1 MLWLL
6 LAALDAAEL
15 GEGSTDLTGPMTP
28 SAQVVT
34 LTNLDD
40 PVRVDDVEVRG
51 RRGAAR
57 LAPETELNGAEIDA
71 LGAYDIGEVLDR
83 IGETLGVGD
92 EPMVIINGKRVANS
106 SVFSGFPPDA
116 LVRAE
121 VLPPEAGGLYGGK
134 PGQRVVNLVLQRR
147 FSSHDARMIGS
158 RPTQGGTSSLSAD
171 LRRSAIAGDKTHQ
184 SGVRVSR
191 DSPLRADERERGHE
205 NEGPGAGA
213 ITLRP
218 RSDAVS
224 ANVNLTHSL
233 GQWAGV
239 FSLSG
244 QARESRPVSRLGAN
258 IVEGRRQ
265 YENLGVSAGLSGTA
279 LGWSVQGN
287 MNGQASRSR
296 DEGFADIRN
305 ENQSLGFN
313 GTAGRTLMEW
323 PSGAVVANLG
333 GNFLGT
339 RSVLDRNQARTTT
352 TFHTGEVRGSLSV
365 PLSKAGEEQGKWSGL
380 GDVLATLGGSVRQ
393 SSAGGGDEVNAA
405 FAWTPNKGVRL
416 NGVWSASSDSVPDL
430 QRFEPVYFDTPMV
443 VFDFRTGEAVEIAP
457 IRGGNPDLRPPHTES
472 LSLTASIGPFSRWSL
487 AGNLGY
493 LRTES
498 TDGIGALPDLTEDVE
513 AAFPDRFQRDATGRL
528 ISIDF
533 RPMNLG
539 STQTEGL
546 TSSLNFNLPRPA
558 GVAANEAT
566 VVRVALNYNL
576 RLGSTLSLASGLP
589 ELDRLK
595 GDGGG
600 VSRQDA
606 RAMLDARRG
615 RWGVNASARWEE
627 GYRTR
632 RFSGQDGS
640 GDLIT
645 APYTAVDLKLSFQ
658 MTSTSVRAANAD
670 EEGGARR
677 RSAGLQLSLEVS
689 NLFDARPE
697 ARLGD
702 GAPAPGYGRDW
713 QDPIGRSVRL
723 SLQRRF

>member
-6 LAALDAAEL
+6 LATLDAAGP
-15 GEGSTDLTGPMTP
+15 GEASLDGPVPTEAP
-28 SAQVVT
+28 QQVVT

-57 LAPETELNGAEIDA
+57 VPPETELNGAEIDA

-92 EPMVIINGKRVANS
+92 EPMVIVNGKRVANS
-106 SVFSGFPPDA
+106 AVFSGFPPDA

-121 VLPPEAGGLYGGK
+121 ILPLQAGALYGGA

-147 FSSHDARMIGS
+147 FSSYDGRMVGS

-171 LRRSAIAGDKTHQ
+171 LRRSAIAGDNTHQ
-184 SGVRVSR
+184 AGVRVSR
-191 DSPLRADERERGHE
+191 DSALRADERDRGHE
-205 NEGPGAGA
+205 EEGAGAGA

-218 RSDAVS
+218 RTQAVS
-224 ANVNLTHSL
+224 ANVNLTRSL

-239 FSLSG
+239 FSLNG
-244 QARESRPVSRLGAN
+244 QARESRPVSRLGAD

-265 YENLGVSAGLSGTA
+265 SESLGASAGLSGTA

-296 DEGFADIRN
+296 DEGFANIRS
-305 ENQSLGFN
+305 ENQSIGFN
-313 GTAGRTLMEW
+313 ATAGRTVMDL

-333 GNFLGT
+333 GNLMGN
-339 RSVLDRNQARTTT
+339 RSTLNRPQARTTT
-352 TFHTGEVRGSLSV
+352 TFQTGEVRGSLTV
-365 PLSKAGEEQGKWSGL
+365 PLSKAGQENGL
-380 GDVLATLGGSVRQ
+380 GKLGDLLATLGGSVRQ
-393 SSAGGGDEVNAA
+393 SSGGDGDEVNAA
-405 FAWTPNKGVRL
+405 LNWAPKRGIRL
-416 NGVWSASSDSVPDL
+416 NGVWSASSASVPDM
-430 QRFEPVYFDTPMV
+430 QRFEPVYFDTPVV
-443 VFDFRTGEAVEIAP
+443 VFDFQTGEAVEITP
-457 IRGGNPDLRPPHTES
+457 LRGGNPDLRPPRTES
-472 LSLTASIGPFSRWSL
+472 LSVTASLGPFTPWSL
-487 AGNLGY
+487 AANLGY
-493 LRTES
+493 QRTES

-513 AAFPDRFQRDATGRL
+513 AAFPDRFQRDANGRL
-528 ISIDF
+528 TSIDF
-533 RPMNLG
+533 RPLNLS
-539 STQTEGL
+539 STLTEGL

-558 GVAANEAT
+558 GVAAHEAT
-566 VVRVALNYNL
+566 VLRVSLNYNL
-576 RLGSTLSLASGLP
+576 RLSNTLSLAAGLP

-615 RWGVNASARWEE
+615 RWGVNASARWQD

-632 RFSGQDGS
+632 RFGGQDGPA
-640 GDLIT
+640 DLIT
-645 APYTAVDLKLSFQ
+645 APFTAVDLKVSFQ

-670 EEGGARR
+670 EEGGPRR
-677 RSAGLQLSLEVS
+677 RSGGLQLSLEVS